1 MLPSKV
7 RKCSHETGGN
17 VRECGNVL
25 ENAGMFSRMRKCSRE
40 CGNVLE
46 NAEMFSLLRKCSHE
60 TGVSAEF
67 AEMFSNVLVKP
78 AERFP

>member
-1 MLPSKV
+1 MFSLL

-17 VRECGNVL
+17 IRECGNVL
-25 ENAGMFSRMRKCSRE
+25 D
-40 CGNVLE
+40 NV
-46 NAEMFSLLRKCSHE
+46 EMFSLLRKCIHE

>member
-25 ENAGMFSRMRKCSRE
+25 ENAEIFSRMRKSSRY

-46 NAEMFSLLRKCSHE
+46 NAEMFSRMRKCSRYC
-60 TGVSAEF
+60 G
-67 AEMFSNVLVKP
+67 NVLMKP
-78 AERFP
+78 A